1 MRTHQVERRG
11 GFASRLAAW
20 RFYRHFYRGH
30 SRPLVA
36 SLLVSMGQSVIVVPI
51 ALLIR
56 RIFDSTLPAGRFS
69 ELVLAGGAI
78 VLLYALHGA
87 ATLWTRYITLVTT
100 KTVIQKFLGELLKHC
115 YSLSRAFY
123 TKEDQGRLHTVMVQD
138 THRLDI
144 MTNALF
150 AQFAPAV
157 FITAVVSAVLAYLNW
172 FLFLVLLATFPLFI
186 LLARTIGRTTKEKV
200 YAFHRSF
207 ERFSQGILFVL
218 KYMDLTRSQA
228 AEDVEMERQQAHLD
242 DLRVTSGRMA
252 WMRSAYISAQN
263 VTIAVGAVL
272 ILLVGGRAVI
282 AGTMT
287 LGELLSFYAVVAFL
301 RSHLYT
307 ISTVIPQ
314 IIEGD
319 ESLATLYGLMST
331 HQPEPYSG
339 SERIELKGEIAF
351 EAVGFGYTGEP
362 ILREVELKLRPAST
376 QAVFGPNGSG
386 KTTIANLILGFYC
399 PERGHL
405 SADGRPYRELDLV
418 HLRRQIGVV
427 AQNAIIFSGSVWE
440 NITYGS
446 PEVSRQDVER
456 ASTLSNAHAFIEEL
470 PEGYDTHVGEGGVM
484 LSGGQRQ
491 QIAIARALLGQPR
504 LLILDEPTNH
514 LDSNAVSKLMQNLKT
529 LKGFTTVLILTH
541 DKEVLREAEHV
552 FRLSEGRIEAAE
564 EGELTPSRPLKLSP
578 TRSLD
583 E

>member
-1 MRTHQVERRG
+1 MRTHKDKRRG

-20 RFYRHFYRGH
+20 RSYRQFYRGH
-30 SRPLVA
+30 SRPLVM
-36 SLLVSMGQSVIVVPI
+36 SLLVSMAQSLIVVPI

-56 RIFDSTLPAGRFS
+56 RIFDSTLPAGQFS

-78 VLLYALHGA
+78 ALLYTLHGA
-87 ATLWTRYITLVTT
+87 ATLWTRYITLATT
-100 KTVIQKFLGELLKHC
+100 KTVIQNFLGELLKHC
-115 YSLSRAFY
+115 YTLSRAFY
-123 TKEDQGRLHTVMVQD
+123 TKEDQGRLHTIMVQD
-138 THRLDI
+138 TQRLDI

-172 FLFLVLLATFPLFI
+172 VLFLVLVATFPLYV

-200 YAFHRSF
+200 HAFHRSF
-207 ERFSQGILFVL
+207 ERFSQGMMFVL

-228 AEDVEMERQQAHLD
+228 AEDVEMERQRAHLD

-272 ILLVGGRAVI
+272 ILMVGGRAVI
-282 AGTMT
+282 NGTMT
-287 LGELLSFYAVVAFL
+287 LGELLSFYAIVAFL

-319 ESLATLYGLMST
+319 ESLATLHGLMST

-339 SERIELKGEIAF
+339 SEQIELKGEIAF
-351 EAVGFGYTGEP
+351 EAVSFGYGGEP
-362 ILREVELKLRPAST
+362 ILRELEVKLHPAST
-376 QAVFGPNGSG
+376 AAILGPNGSG

-399 PERGHL
+399 PEGGRL
-405 SADGRPYRELDLV
+405 YADGRPYRELDLV

-427 AQNAIIFSGSVWE
+427 AQNAIIFSGSVWD

-456 ASTLSNAHAFIEEL
+456 ASALANAQAFIEEL
-470 PEGYDTHVGEGGVM
+470 PEGYDTQVGEGGVI

-491 QIAIARALLGQPR
+491 QMAIARALLGRPR

-514 LDSNAVSKLMQNLKT
+514 LDSDAVAKLMQNFRSM
-529 LKGFTTVLILTH
+529 KGSTTFLILTH
-541 DKEVLREAEHV
+541 DKEVLREADQV
-552 FRLSEGRIEAAE
+552 YRLHDGRIETAE
-564 EGELTPSRPLKLSP
+564 GDTAPSPPLNFVP